1 MRQSREVKAVSG
13 WEDKRAKGDRMIGW
27 RAKGRADHPW
37 SAGGPG
43 RDSTTCC
50 PRGNGAK
57 GGRDGDHVPTL
68 DTARSARSADPTQGR
83 WKRLEVSGLG
93 DCRAKGDRKPDDW
106 LGRIFRSHVSAIG
119 TQGRVIRF
127 RFGKSAI
134 RPRFSPQRSPPFSP
148 LSSIQP

>member
-68 DTARSARSADPTQGR
+68 EADISG
-83 WKRLEVSGLG
+83 KRLAVSGLEEK
-93 DCRAKGDRKPDDW
+93 RARGDRKPES
-106 LGRIFRSHVSAIG
+106 LLR
-119 TQGRVIRF
+119 T
-127 RFGKSAI
+127 
-134 RPRFSPQRSPPFSP
+134 
-148 LSSIQP
+148 